1 MKEMKEE
8 RSDSL
13 LNCAEKN
20 QMWRIVPDCP
30 ETKMDLTSQ
39 ENLKYTAMSYTYYVF
54 KCLLFIFVNCYFF
67 RFISLL

>member
-30 ETKMDLTSQ
+30 EKKMD
-39 ENLKYTAMSYTYYVF
+39 
-54 KCLLFIFVNCYFF
+54 
-67 RFISLL
+67 

>member
-13 LNCAEKN
+13 LNSTEKN

-30 ETKMDLTSQ
+30 EKKMD
-39 ENLKYTAMSYTYYVF
+39 
-54 KCLLFIFVNCYFF
+54 
-67 RFISLL
+67 